1 MAVKLGDSARRD
13 GGAGARTTHV
23 MLVDDHAVVRSGLRA
38 MLDVDGIEVVAEAGS
53 VEEAARELE
62 ACKPDV
68 LLLDIQ
74 LEGNENG
81 LSLMP
86 AVRRLSPGTAVLVL
100 SAFLNPALLQACLDA
115 GVSGYLVKDTKRLD
129 LVGAV
134 TTAASGGQVF
144 DASVRGMER
153 RRDPSSMG
161 SLTPRELEVLDLLC
175 QGLSN
180 SDIGERIGLSENAVK
195 GFVSSIMKKF
205 GCKNR
210 VQVVLKA
217 KEERLC

>member
-1 MAVKLGDSARRD
+1 MASRREP
-13 GGAGARTTHV
+13 GRSVAGPIRV

-38 MLDVDGIEVVAEAGS
+38 MLDVGAGIEVVAEAGS
-53 VEEAARELE
+53 VEEAEGMLE
-62 ACKPDV
+62 QADPDV
-68 LLLDIQ
+68 ILLDIQ

-86 AVRRLSPGTAVLVL
+86 AVKRLAPEAAVVVL
-100 SAFLNPALLQACLDA
+100 SAFLNPALFRACLDA

-153 RRDPSSMG
+153 RSDPSVVG
-161 SLTPRELEVLDLLC
+161 SLTPRESEVLDLLC

-180 SDIGERIGLSENAVK
+180 SEIGERVGLSENAVK

>member
-1 MAVKLGDSARRD
+1 MAPRREP
-13 GGAGARTTHV
+13 GRSVAGPIRV
-23 MLVDDHAVVRSGLRA
+23 MLVDDHAVVRNGLRA
-38 MLDVDGIEVVAEAGS
+38 MLGVGAGIEVVAEAGS
-53 VEEAARELE
+53 VEEAEGMLE
-62 ACKPDV
+62 QADPDV
-68 LLLDIQ
+68 ILLDIQ

-86 AVRRLSPGTAVLVL
+86 AVKRLAPQAAVVVL
-100 SAFLNPALLQACLDA
+100 SAFLNPALFRACLDA

-153 RRDPSSMG
+153 RRDPSVVG
-161 SLTPRELEVLDLLC
+161 SLTPRESEVLDLLC

-180 SDIGERIGLSENAVK
+180 SEIGERVGLSENAVK